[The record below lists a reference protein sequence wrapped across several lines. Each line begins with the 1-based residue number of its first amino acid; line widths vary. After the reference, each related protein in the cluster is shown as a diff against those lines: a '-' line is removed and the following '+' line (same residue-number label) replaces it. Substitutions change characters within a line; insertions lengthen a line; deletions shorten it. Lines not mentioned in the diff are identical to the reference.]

1 MMPESKQKLTRYS
14 LMLEAAERGDIDEI
28 FKIAEKGPF
37 PMSDERDAMKALRVG
52 LQKLAAN
59 PPELIEAMFAR
70 MLVLQSWLMI
80 RCERH
85 IERGIAESDRKY
97 NDQEIPP
104 EICDTW
110 MPRLSRLQAE
120 VRETSK
126 AMASVRHT
134 LSLSE
139 HGPLKHQAAKNVIRM
154 SDQPSNREA
163 AL

>member
-1 MMPESKQKLTRYS
+1 MAGRTEKPTRYS
-14 LMLEAAERGDIDEI
+14 LMVEAAQRGDIEAI
-28 FKIAEKGPF
+28 FKIAEDGPC
-37 PMSDERDAMKALRVG
+37 PMADERDAMKALRVG

-59 PPELIEAMFAR
+59 PPELIEAMFTR

-85 IERGIAESDRKY
+85 VERGIAESDQRY
-97 NDQEIPP
+97 NDGQIPP

-126 AMASVRHT
+126 VMASVRHT

-139 HGPLKHQAAKNVIRM
+139 HGPLKYQAAKNVIHIT
-154 SDQPSNREA
+154 DQPPSREA